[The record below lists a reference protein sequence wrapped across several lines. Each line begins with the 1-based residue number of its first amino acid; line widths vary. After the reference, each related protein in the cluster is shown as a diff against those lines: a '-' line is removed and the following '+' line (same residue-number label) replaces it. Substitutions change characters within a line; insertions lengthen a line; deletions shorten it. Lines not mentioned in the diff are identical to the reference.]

1 MDIKAALEIPD
12 KLYTWHFE
20 FKRNWITVQLK
31 LTYNWAIPSK
41 GTSLNSSDI
50 LPLLAVSYITTE
62 MQGKVFSS
70 KQLTYNNLVI

>member
-20 FKRNWITVQLK
+20 FKRNWTTVQLK
-31 LTYNWAIPSK
+31 LRYNWAIPLK

-50 LPLLAVSYITTE
+50 LPLLVASYITTE
-62 MQGKVFSS
+62 NTG
-70 KQLTYNNLVI
+70 